1 MRLLPDQAG
10 DTHTH
15 SLTLSH
21 THTHIVDIHKKA
33 LANSAFSRRPEKL
46 GNTTTGKSFTV
57 LGDTFE
63 RVGSNSFQS
72 ATFSR
77 LSSGSTTGSASASAA
92 AEVTSASTESKWRET
107 DDYNVRE
114 GCNIFE
120 NRIDTTQAD
129 IIEGFLR
136 GPKEKNSRIVDAVSN
151 ILDEDQEWNI
161 GKAIGEQTY
170 LALLIGDWRRA
181 FEGIQVTFGYVD
193 VSQV

>member
-1 MRLLPDQAG
+1 MRLLPDQAESLSL
-10 DTHTH
+10 THTQ
-15 SLTLSH
+15 
-21 THTHIVDIHKKA
+21 THIVDIHKKA
-33 LANSAFSRRPEKL
+33 LANSAFSRRPEEL
-46 GNTTTGKSFTV
+46 GNTTTGKRFTV
-57 LGDTFE
+57 LGDKFE
-63 RVGSNSFQS
+63 RVGSNSSQS

-77 LSSGSTTGSASASAA
+77 LSSGSTAGSACASAA
-92 AEVTSASTESKWRET
+92 AEAASASTESKWRET

-120 NRIDTTQAD
+120 NRIDTTHAD

-136 GPKEKNSRIVDAVSN
+136 GPKGKNSRIVDAVSN
-151 ILDEDQEWNI
+151 ILDEDPEWNI

-181 FEGIQVTFGYVD
+181 FEGIQVTFVYVD

>member
-1 MRLLPDQAG
+1 M
-10 DTHTH
+10 
-15 SLTLSH
+15 
-21 THTHIVDIHKKA
+21 DIHKKA
-33 LANSAFSRRPEKL
+33 LANSAFSRRPEEL
-46 GNTTTGKSFTV
+46 GNTTTGKRFTV

-63 RVGSNSFQS
+63 RVGSNRSQS
-72 ATFSR
+72 ATFTR
-77 LSSGSTTGSASASAA
+77 LSSGPTTGSASASVVAEAASAA
-92 AEVTSASTESKWRET
+92 AEAASESTESKWRET

-120 NRIDTTQAD
+120 NRIDTTHAD

-136 GPKEKNSRIVDAVSN
+136 GPKGKNSRIVDAVSN
-151 ILDEDQEWNI
+151 ILDEDPEWNI

-181 FEGIQVTFGYVD
+181 FEVIQVTFGHVD